1 MTGSLAMTL
10 LSLFYSVFLN
20 ILFLSKQHIKSHE
33 NSLYSILLVSNVIGL
48 LSELACNLIITYVTK
63 DGPLSILINKMLLT
77 YFNVYICIYSLYV
90 VTVCYKK
97 DKESFE
103 KFYLAIQKLFFAIW
117 VIAEFAICAFP
128 VYIFHEGNS
137 VYSYGPSPNVVYIL
151 TTLCVLLC
159 IFCLAVNIRNIR
171 HKKYT
176 PILWFVI
183 SGFIISAVQKMNPA
197 LTLAVPM
204 ETFTLL
210 LMYFSIENPD
220 LKLINEL
227 NFAKD
232 RADKANKAKTEF
244 LSNMSHEIR
253 TPLNAIVGFS
263 NSLLDDVQNEK
274 AKEDAKYI
282 INASESLLEIVNG
295 ILDISKIE
303 ANKIEIVE
311 NEYNIYKVLDNLVAL
326 SKARMGS
333 KQLEFRT
340 NFDLAMP
347 KYLYGDSSRIKQI
360 CVNLLTNSIKYT
372 NEGFIEFKVDS
383 VIQGDVCRLIISV
396 EDSGIGIKKEDV
408 DKLFQKF
415 GRLDLEKNI
424 SIEGSGLGLAITKR
438 LVEMMNGKIVV
449 QSEYGKGSKF
459 TVAIDQKIVKN
470 PTSTMSVTLPIMKV
484 QKYPHKKILV
494 IDDNKLNLKVAEKV
508 LEPFEVDVTLA
519 ASGEEGIEKIVLDNS
534 FDLVLLDDMMPG
546 KTGIET
552 LKELKENLA
561 DYKTPTIALTANAI
575 SGMKEKYLSEG
586 FDDYL
591 AKPIDREE
599 LRKVLRKYLK

>member
-20 ILFLSKQHIKSHE
+20 IIFFSKKHIKSHE
-33 NSLYSILLVSNVIGL
+33 NTLFSILLVVNVIGL
-48 LSELACNLIITYVTK
+48 LSELACNLVINYITK
-63 DGPLSILINKMLLT
+63 DGPLSILTNKLLLT

-90 VTVCYKK
+90 VTVCSRK
-97 DKESFE
+97 DKQSFE
-103 KFYLAIQKLFFAIW
+103 KFYLLVQKIFFAIW

-128 VYIFHEGNS
+128 VYIYHEGTS
-137 VYSYGPSPNVVYIL
+137 IYSYGPSPNVIYIL
-151 TTLCVLLC
+151 TTLCVILC
-159 IFCLAVNIRNIR
+159 IFSLAINIRNIK

-263 NSLLDDVQNEK
+263 NSLLDDVENEA
-274 AKEDAKYI
+274 AKEDVKYI

-311 NEYNIYKVLDNLVAL
+311 SEYDIYKVLDNLVAL
-326 SKARMGS
+326 SKARLGD

-340 NFDLAMP
+340 NFDLAIP
-347 KYLYGDSSRIKQI
+347 KYLYGDSTRIKQI

-372 NEGFIEFKVDS
+372 KEGFIEFKVDS
-383 VIQGDVCRLIISV
+383 IIKNDVCRLIISV
-396 EDSGIGIKKEDV
+396 EDSGIGIKSEDV

-459 TVAIDQKIVKN
+459 TVALDQKIVKN
-470 PTSTMSVTLPIMKV
+470 PSSTMSITLPIMKA
-484 QKYPHKKILV
+484 QRYNGKKVLV

-508 LEPFEVDVTLA
+508 LEPFDVEIVT
-519 ASGEEGIEKIVLDNS
+519 ASSGDEGIEKIINDNS

-546 KTGIET
+546 KTGVDT
-552 LKELKENLA
+552 LKELKENFS

-575 SGMKEKYLSEG
+575 AGMREKYLKDG

-599 LRKVLRKYLK
+599 LRRILNKYLK